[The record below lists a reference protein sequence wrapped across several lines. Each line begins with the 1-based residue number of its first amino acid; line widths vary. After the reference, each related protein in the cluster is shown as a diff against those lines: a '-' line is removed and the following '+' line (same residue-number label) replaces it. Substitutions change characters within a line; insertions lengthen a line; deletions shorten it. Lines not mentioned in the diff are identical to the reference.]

1 MPTDNGDGGERL
13 APVTYLPGAE
23 PGSQRNAPR
32 GQAEPI
38 RAVGSPR
45 RPVTFSPEYWAEDE
59 EPVALAPR
67 HERPAAGD
75 RHAESASRAESYSR
89 EESYSHEE
97 SDPDHEGIAGA
108 ADVEGATQALV
119 KRLRTRQLS
128 VKEARTMLGERG
140 IDSSAAEG
148 VIADFEA
155 RGYLDDSRLAEQLVY
170 AATHRKGQGRRA
182 IAQTLSGRGIAREVV
197 DAALDDLPDDEAE
210 RALEFARQKA
220 RSMGSL
226 DREAAVRRLHGQ
238 LARRGFGGSLAMTAA
253 KQALD
258 EDGVGASG
266 VRFR

>member
-1 MPTDNGDGGERL
+1 MPKDNGDGGERL

-32 GQAEPI
+32 GQATPI
-38 RAVGSPR
+38 WAVASPR

-59 EPVALAPR
+59 EPAALAPR
-67 HERPAAGD
+67 HDRPAARD
-75 RHAESASRAESYSR
+75 RHAESDSRAESDSP
-89 EESYSHEE
+89 EE
-97 SDPDHEGIAGA
+97 SDPYDEGIAGT

-128 VKEARTMLGERG
+128 VREARTMLGERG

-210 RALEFARQKA
+210 HALEFARQKA

-238 LARRGFGGSLAMTAA
+238 LARRGFGGSMAMTVA

-258 EDGVGASG
+258 EAGVGASG

>member
-1 MPTDNGDGGERL
+1 MSTDNGDGGERL

-23 PGSQRNAPR
+23 PGSQRDAPR
-32 GQAEPI
+32 GQAAPI
-38 RAVGSPR
+38 RAVAAPR

-59 EPVALAPR
+59 EPAAFAPR
-67 HERPAAGD
+67 HERPAAPD
-75 RHAESASRAESYSR
+75 RRAKYSHAESGSDD
-89 EESYSHEE
+89 E
-97 SDPDHEGIAGA
+97 SDLGDEGDEGA
-108 ADVEGATQALV
+108 ADIEGATQALV

-128 VKEARTMLGERG
+128 VREARTMLGERG
-140 IDSSAAEG
+140 IDGSAVEN
-148 VIADFEA
+148 VVADFEA

-170 AATHRKGQGRRA
+170 AATSRKGQGRRA
-182 IAQTLSGRGIAREVV
+182 IAQTLSGRGIPREVV

-238 LARRGFGGSLAMTAA
+238 LARRGFGGSMAMTAA

-258 EDGVGASG
+258 EAGVGASG